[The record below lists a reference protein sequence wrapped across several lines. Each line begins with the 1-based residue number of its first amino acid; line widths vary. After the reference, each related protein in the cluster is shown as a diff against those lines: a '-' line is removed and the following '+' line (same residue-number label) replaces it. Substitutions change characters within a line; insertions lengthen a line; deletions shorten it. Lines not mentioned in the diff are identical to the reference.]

1 MPQDRTGS
9 WQVWLLVYEMG
20 LSGKHVCTWTSEGK
34 HNDSSMCNIIRLSS
48 SRLNDLI
55 STDCNLNDTQLG
67 VSRCLSVRNSCV
79 HVGVCVCVCVCV
91 CMYVCIYLFM
101 YICMYLFCIYVY
113 IYLFLYKYLRIY
125 IYMYV
130 CIYFCM

>member
-55 STDCNLNDTQLG
+55 STDCNLNDSQLG
-67 VSRCLSVRNSCV
+67 VSRCLSVRNACV
-79 HVGVCVCVCVCV
+79 HVCVCVCVCV
-91 CMYVCIYLFM
+91 RMYVFVMYFCMQVLMYICLYVCLYVCVCMYVCM
-101 YICMYLFCIYVY
+101 YVY
-113 IYLFLYKYLRIY
+113 VCMHYVFL
-125 IYMYV
+125 
-130 CIYFCM
+130 